1 MILFQCLVYSAK
13 TNYTEL
19 YINKL
24 YVKVHILGKKEKK
37 YLIDYIY
44 IYTYN
49 IYLNMDGVL
58 EN

>member
-24 YVKVHILGKKEKK
+24 YVKVHILGKKVKK
-37 YLIDYIY
+37 IPDRLYIY
-44 IYTYN
+44 IYN